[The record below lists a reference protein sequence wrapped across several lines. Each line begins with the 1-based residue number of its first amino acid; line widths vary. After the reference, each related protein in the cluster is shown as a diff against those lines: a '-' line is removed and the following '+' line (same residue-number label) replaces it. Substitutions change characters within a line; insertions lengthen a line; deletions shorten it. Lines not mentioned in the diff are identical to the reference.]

1 MTVALWSM
9 ALTSTGKQLE
19 IAPFLV
25 LDFDIMQPQQKV
37 PLRIGDELRIPG
49 LPTHVMTYV
58 GPLGPYGEDI
68 LDAPKKGVATLVCSG
83 TVLNQPGRIVYLG
96 QRGPESWQEQQA
108 VRQRAL
114 QAIGVANKALGPNC
128 EDISSFVRTGKPE
141 SPQRVGFLVLA
152 SLVGVVAALSAR
164 SS

>member
-1 MTVALWSM
+1 V
-9 ALTSTGKQLE
+9 E
-19 IAPFLV
+19 IALFFV
-25 LDFDIMQPQQKV
+25 LDSEIMRPQQQV

-68 LDAPKKGVATLVCSG
+68 LDAPKKGVATLVHSG
-83 TVLNQPGRIVYLG
+83 PVLNQPGRIVYLG
-96 QRGPESWQEQQA
+96 KRGPESWQEQQA

-114 QAIGVANKALGPNC
+114 QAIGTPNKPFGPNC
-128 EDISSFVRTGKPE
+128 EDISSFVRTGKSE
-141 SPQRVGFLVLA
+141 SPQRVGLLLIAF
-152 SLVGVVAALSAR
+152 VGVVAALSAN